1 LSQQREPRKG
11 KSIILSQFLMLFIF
25 YLFVGCIIA
34 FVFNGIYNAA
44 ENRDAFIH
52 SIVIGSIVVPVFL
65 TLTFLVSSVFW
76 IIVKEGRKD

>member
-1 LSQQREPRKG
+1 MSQQRELTKG

-25 YLFVGCIIA
+25 YFFVGCIIA
-34 FVFNGIYNAA
+34 FVFNGIYNAS

-76 IIVKEGRKD
+76 VIVKEGR